1 MSNNPHVL
9 IVGAGF
15 GGLGVAE
22 ELAHVPV
29 DVTLIDR
36 HNYHTFQPLLY
47 QVATSL
53 LNAEDV
59 GAPVRSLF
67 RHQDNVTFR
76 MATVTGVDIPSHRI
90 QLEDGNQ
97 IAYDYLVLAGGATV
111 NYFNTPGAAEHA
123 FPLYTLMNAVTLRNK
138 ILERFEAADRDSALI
153 EDGVLNFVIVGSG
166 PTGVEIAGALSDLF
180 YNLLPRDYHQLA
192 TERPRVIIVEKGKE
206 VLAPFKDNLRK
217 YAKEELEERRVEVR
231 LGETV
236 AEVGPTFVRLK
247 SGEEIKTHTLI
258 WAAGV
263 KANPLADNL
272 GLPQGPGARVRLT
285 PDLSVPDHPEI
296 FVVGDMGEVASEGKL
311 LPQLGSVAMQ
321 SGEHVGRQIARRIAG
336 EETQAFKYWDKGFM
350 ATIGRGSAVVEF
362 PNQRTLHGPLAYFAW
377 LGVHLAL
384 LNGTRNR
391 IETLW
396 NWGWSALTHDRAAR
410 IIIEREEETQSV
422 TQSGAGGVTPVPRSG
437 DLGAS
442 GCNGPLAELG

>member
-1 MSNNPHVL
+1 MGNTPHVA

-22 ELAHVPV
+22 QLDHIPV
-29 DVTLIDR
+29 EVTLIDQ

-76 MATVTGVDIPSHRI
+76 MATVTGVDMPGHKI
-90 QLEDGNQ
+90 QLKDGTQ
-97 IAYDYLVLAGGATV
+97 ISYDYLVLAGGTTV

-123 FPLYTLMNAVTLRNK
+123 FPLYTLMNAVKLRNR
-138 ILERFEAADRDSALI
+138 ILELFEATDRDPALI
-153 EDGVLNFVIVGSG
+153 DDGALNFVIVGAG
-166 PTGVEIAGALSDLF
+166 PTGVETAGALSDLF

-192 TERPRVIIVEKGKE
+192 TEKARIIMVEMGKE
-206 VLAPFKDNLRK
+206 VLAPFKDNLRA
-217 YAKEELEERRVEVR
+217 YAKEELERRRVEVR
-231 LGETV
+231 LGEAL
-236 AEVGPTFVRLK
+236 AEVGSTFVRLK
-247 SGEEIKTHTLI
+247 SGEEIKAHTLI

-263 KANPLADNL
+263 RANPLADML
-272 GLPQGPGARVRLT
+272 GLPQGRGGRIKLN

-296 FVVGDMGEVASEGKL
+296 FVVGDMGEVTSDGKV

-321 SGEHVGRQIARRIAG
+321 SGEHVGRQIARRLHG
-336 EETQAFKYWDKGFM
+336 EPGQPFRYWDKGFM
-350 ATIGRGSAVVEF
+350 ATIGRGAAVVEL
-362 PNQRTLHGPLAYFAW
+362 PNKLTLHGPLAYFAW

-384 LNGTRNR
+384 LSGMRNR

-410 IIIEREEETQSV
+410 IIIESKDDEV
-422 TQSGAGGVTPVPRSG
+422 K
-437 DLGAS
+437 DAS
-442 GCNGPLAELG
+442 DPAH

>member
-1 MSNNPHVL
+1 MSNTLHVV

-22 ELAHVPV
+22 QLAHVPV
-29 DVTLIDR
+29 EVTLIDQ
-36 HNYHTFQPLLY
+36 NDYHTFQPLLY

-59 GAPVRSLF
+59 GAPIRGLF
-67 RHQDNVTFR
+67 RHQDNVTFH
-76 MATVTGVDIPSHRI
+76 MVTVTRVDMPGHKI
-90 QLEDGNQ
+90 QLSDGKHVS
-97 IAYDYLVLAGGATV
+97 YDYLVLAGGATV

-123 FPLYTLMNAVTLRNK
+123 FPLYTLMNAVKLRNR
-138 ILERFEAADRDSALI
+138 ILERFEAADRDPTLI
-153 EDGVLNFVIVGSG
+153 EDGALNFVIVGAG
-166 PTGVEIAGALSDLF
+166 PTGVETAGALSDLF

-192 TERPRVIIVEKGKE
+192 TEKARVIIVEMGKE
-206 VLAPFKDNLRK
+206 VLAPFKDNLRS
-217 YAKEELEERRVEVR
+217 YAKEELERRRVEVR
-231 LGETV
+231 LGEAV

-247 SGEEIKTHTLI
+247 SGEEIQAHTLI

-263 KANPLADNL
+263 RANPLADLL
-272 GLPQGPGARVRLT
+272 GLPQGRGGRVKLN

-296 FVVGDMGEVASEGKL
+296 FVVGDMGEVASDGEV

-321 SGEHVGRQIARRIAG
+321 SGEHVGRQIARRLAG
-336 EETQAFKYWDKGFM
+336 ELGQPFKYWDKGFM
-350 ATIGRGSAVVEF
+350 ATIGRGAAVVEL
-362 PNQRTLHGPLAYFAW
+362 PNKMTLHGPMAYFAW

-384 LNGTRNR
+384 LSGMRNR

-410 IIIEREEETQSV
+410 IIIESKDDEV
-422 TQSGAGGVTPVPRSG
+422 KNA
-437 DLGAS
+437 
-442 GCNGPLAELG
+442 

>member
-1 MSNNPHVL
+1 MSKYPHVV

-22 ELAHVPV
+22 HLAHVPV
-29 DVTLIDR
+29 HVTLIDR

-59 GAPVRSLF
+59 GAPVRSIF
-67 RHQDNVTFR
+67 RSQENVDFR
-76 MATVTGVDIPSHRI
+76 LGTVTGINVPGRKI
-90 QLEDGNQ
+90 QLNEGEE
-97 IAYDYLVLAGGATV
+97 ISYDYVVLAGGATV
-111 NYFNTPGAAEHA
+111 NYFGTPGATEHA
-123 FPLYTLMNAVTLRNK
+123 FPLYTLMNAVRLRNQVMR
-138 ILERFEAADRDSALI
+138 RFEAAAGDPTI
-153 EDGVLNFVIVGSG
+153 INDGALNFVVVGAG
-166 PTGVEIAGALSDLF
+166 PTGVETAGALSDLF
-180 YNLLPRDYHQLA
+180 YNLLPDDYHQLA
-192 TERPRVIIVEKGKE
+192 TDKARIIIVEMGKE
-206 VLAPFKDNLRK
+206 VLAQFKENLRV
-217 YAKEELEERRVEVR
+217 YARQELEDRKIELR
-231 LGETV
+231 LGEAV

-263 KANPLADNL
+263 RANPLADLL
-272 GLPQGPGARVRLT
+272 GMPQGRGGRVKLN

-296 FVVGDMGEVASEGKL
+296 FVVGDMG
-311 LPQLGSVAMQ
+311 
-321 SGEHVGRQIARRIAG
+321 
-336 EETQAFKYWDKGFM
+336 
-350 ATIGRGSAVVEF
+350 TIGRGSAVVEF

-410 IIIEREEETQSV
+410 IIIESEEETQSD
-422 TQSGAGGVTPVPRSG
+422 TQSVAGGATPVPRSG

-442 GCNGPLAELG
+442 G

>member
-1 MSNNPHVL
+1 MSKYPHVV

-22 ELAHVPV
+22 QLAHVPV

-59 GAPVRSLF
+59 GAPVRSMF
-67 RHQDNVTFR
+67 RHQENVNFR
-76 MATVTGVDIPSHRI
+76 LGTVTGIDVPGRKIQVD
-90 QLEDGNQ
+90 DGDQ
-97 IAYDYLVLAGGATV
+97 ITFDYLVLAGGATV
-111 NYFNTPGAAEHA
+111 NYFGTPGAAEHA
-123 FPLYTLMNAVTLRNK
+123 FPLYTLMNAVRLRNHVMQ
-138 ILERFEAADRDSALI
+138 RFEAADRDPAMIDDGALT
-153 EDGVLNFVIVGSG
+153 FVIVGAG
-166 PTGVEIAGALSDLF
+166 PTGVETAGALSDLF
-180 YNLLPRDYHQLA
+180 YNLLPNDYHALA
-192 TERPRVIIVEKGKE
+192 TEKSRIIIVEMGQE
-206 VLAPFKDNLRK
+206 VLAAFKENLRE
-217 YAKEELEERRVEVR
+217 YAQGELKERGVELR
-231 LGETV
+231 LGEAV
-236 AEVGPTFVRLK
+236 AEVGPTSVKLK
-247 SGEEIKTHTLI
+247 SGEEIKAHTLV

-263 KANPLADNL
+263 QASPLARML
-272 GLPQGPGARVRLT
+272 GMPQGRGGRVKLN
-285 PDLSVPDHPEI
+285 PDLSVPDHPEV
-296 FVVGDMGEVASEGKL
+296 FVVGDMGEVTSEGQV

-336 EETQAFKYWDKGFM
+336 EEPQPFKYWDKGFM

-362 PNQRTLHGPLAYFAW
+362 PNKRTLHGPLAYFAW

-384 LNGTRNR
+384 LSGMRNR

-410 IIIEREEETQSV
+410 IIIAEDE
-422 TQSGAGGVTPVPRSG
+422 PVKMQDGIR
-437 DLGAS
+437 
-442 GCNGPLAELG
+442 